1 MSDTFYNAPV
11 NARLGIVG
19 LEPPTSVDADHA
31 LEYLIGEAA
40 TLKLDIVGGDHRPR
54 FEWGTFRVDTG
65 YWDHLRAMASERGV
79 EIEPIVRSPFDLL
92 SGGAEARAATLASI
106 QAAKHLGGPVMRS
119 GYGRNTVATSRYSD
133 VPLREHLAEI
143 TANLRLAV
151 ELAESAGVVLA
162 IENHCDFTGRELA
175 QVIEEVGSPS
185 VRAALDTGNGMA
197 IFCDPMDDAETLAPL
212 TLTTHIKDLTVLD
225 GPPLQPFRMI
235 GCPIGEGVL
244 NIATVIELVVQRG
257 PRGEATPLIVE
268 PGWPPFKEGDDRR
281 RVRYDMALR
290 SVDNLR
296 RMVAKMLA
304 T

>member
-1 MSDTFYNAPV
+1 MDAC
-11 NARLGIVG
+11 LGIVG
-19 LEPPTSVDADHA
+19 LEPPASVDADHG

-40 TLKLDIVGGDHRPR
+40 ALKLDIVGGDHRPR
-54 FEWGTFRVDTG
+54 FEWGTFTVDTG
-65 YWDHLRAMASERGV
+65 YWDHLRATAADDDV
-79 EIEPIVRSPFDLL
+79 EIEPIVRSPFDLI

-106 QAAKHLGGPVMRS
+106 EAAKHLGGPVMRS

-133 VPLREHLAEI
+133 VPLREHLAQLS
-143 TANLRLAV
+143 ANLRLAA

-175 QVIEEVGSPS
+175 RVIEDVDSPA

-197 IFCDPMDDAETLAPL
+197 IFCDPMDDAKTLAPL
-212 TLTTHIKDLTVLD
+212 TLTTHIKDLAVLD

-244 NIATVIELVVQRG
+244 NLATVIEMVVQRG
-257 PRGEATPLIVE
+257 PRGAATPLIIE
-268 PGWPPFKEGDDRR
+268 PGWPPFKDGDDRR
-281 RVRYDMALR
+281 KVRYDMALR

-296 RMVAKMLA
+296 RMVAEMSA
-304 T
+304 D